1 MTRAASTPTVDP
13 RVVGT
18 ATAYAGFLCAL
29 GARRPVPPRR

>member
-1 MTRAASTPTVDP
+1 MKPVAVPSADP
-13 RVVGT
+13 RIVGT